1 MQCYNEKAVGSD
13 MPVRQEVGVVIGK
26 GHWGFDVLGPVLDAP
41 ATCAENLRI
50 GLSTASARVSHELV
64 LFMLL
69 YRSHLAIVQ
78 GPSSGA
84 LFDLIEGIAARTVA
98 VVPAPGRRLDCTRTT
113 DRHCSLDEED
123 SA

>member
-1 MQCYNEKAVGSD
+1 MQCYNDQTVGSD
-13 MPVRQEVGVVIGK
+13 MLVRQEVGVVIGK
-26 GHWGFDVLGPVLDAP
+26 GHWGFDVIGPVLDAP

-64 LFMLL
+64 LLML

-84 LFDLIEGIAARTVA
+84 LIDLIEGIAARTVA
-98 VVPAPGRRLDCTRTT
+98 VVPAPGWRLDCTRTT